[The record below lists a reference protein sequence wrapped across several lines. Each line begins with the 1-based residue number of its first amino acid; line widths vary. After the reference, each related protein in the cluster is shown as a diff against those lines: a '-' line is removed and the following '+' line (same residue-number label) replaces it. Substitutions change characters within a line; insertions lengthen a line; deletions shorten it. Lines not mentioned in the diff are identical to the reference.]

1 MLNNARN
8 VSLALSQFVMTMNFP
23 QGTMRIMGK
32 TPKQWDP
39 KLELDVLAQQSFSGY
54 VIETLYNGQGIDEC
68 ALIFRLGQGIG
79 ATYELHA
86 SNQTVSGDASLV
98 LIGNAFAVDA
108 GMLDVI
114 ELSTQQVDL
123 ITAFNAKLKF
133 SKPLLKGQF
142 RSLVK
147 ESFDAALLPRAS
159 GDSMASDS
167 KESLFKKFGL
177 AGIEQAR

>member
-1 MLNNARN
+1 MLNNAAN
-8 VSLALSQFVMTMNFP
+8 VLLALSHFVISMNFP
-23 QGTMRIMGK
+23 QGTMRIAGK

-39 KLELDVLAQQSFSGY
+39 KMELDALAQQNFSGY

-86 SNQTVSGDASLV
+86 SNQSISGDASLA
-98 LIGNAFAVDA
+98 LLGNALAVEA
-108 GMLDVI
+108 GMLDVV

-147 ESFDAALLPRAS
+147 ESFDSSLLPRAS
-159 GDSMASDS
+159 GDSTASDS

-177 AGIEQAR
+177 AGIEQVR